1 MTEGIDKKRQTREGI
16 DERREQM
23 KEGIDKKIDEK
34 SGDDR
39 IS

>member
-16 DERREQM
+16 YERREQM